1 MLRSFFRLCL
11 AASLFIPLA
20 PQGAQASVQCGES
33 SWYGVGDGFDGQ
45 RTASGERFNAYGLT
59 AAHRSL
65 PFGTRV
71 RVTNQRNGRSI
82 VVKITDDGPHYGG
95 RILDLSY
102 GAFSRIA
109 ATSGG
114 TADVCIAR
122 L

>member
-1 MLRSFFRLCL
+1 MLHSFFRLCL
-11 AASLFIPLA
+11 AASLFAPLA
-20 PQGAQASVQCGES
+20 PQEAKASVQCGDA

-59 AAHRSL
+59 AAHRYL

-71 RVTNQRNGRSI
+71 RVTNQRNGRS
-82 VVKITDDGPHYGG
+82 VVVRITDDGPHYGG

-109 ATSGG
+109 ATSRG

>member
-11 AASLFIPLA
+11 AASLFVPLA
-20 PQGAQASVQCGES
+20 PQEAKASVQCGDA

-59 AAHRSL
+59 AAHRYL

-71 RVTNQRNGRSI
+71 RVTNQRNGRS
-82 VVKITDDGPHYGG
+82 VVVRITDDGPHYGG

-109 ATSGG
+109 ATSRG

>member
-11 AASLFIPLA
+11 AASLFVPLA
-20 PQGAQASVQCGES
+20 PQEAKAYVQCGDA
-33 SWYGVGDGFDGQ
+33 SWYGVGDGFDGH

-59 AAHRSL
+59 AAHRYL

-71 RVTNQRNGRSI
+71 RVTNQRNGRS
-82 VVKITDDGPHYGG
+82 VVVRITDDGPHYGG

-109 ATSGG
+109 ATSRG

>member
-1 MLRSFFRLCL
+1 MLNRFFRLCL
-11 AASLFIPLA
+11 AASLFVPLA
-20 PQGAQASVQCGES
+20 PQEAKASVQCGDA

-59 AAHRSL
+59 AAHRHL

-71 RVTNQRNGRSI
+71 RVTNQRNGRS
-82 VVKITDDGPHYGG
+82 VVVRITDDGPHYGG

-109 ATSGG
+109 ATSRG

>member
-11 AASLFIPLA
+11 AASLFVPLA
-20 PQGAQASVQCGES
+20 PQEAKASVQCGDA

-82 VVKITDDGPHYGG
+82 VVRITDDGPHYGG

-109 ATSGG
+109 ATSRG